1 MIYAAFITIKKRRDM
16 RHLRIID
23 GKKPGLSTTEL
34 IATLMT
40 QLDHDNKNNCL
51 ECIMQLEPEQ
61 RTPFLNHYLKLIVL
75 LPEAS
80 TADECIDCVDKAGSY

>member
-23 GKKPGLSTTEL
+23 GKKPGLSTTEH

-40 QLDHDNKNNCL
+40 QLDHDNKNTCL
-51 ECIMQLEPEQ
+51 EFIMQLEPEQ
-61 RTPFLNHYLKLIVL
+61 RILFLNHFLKLIAL

-80 TADECIDCVDKAGSY
+80 VLEECTNRIDKAGSY